1 MPLRFFP
8 VLAAALLPLT
18 TVSAEALRVAI
29 AVEDDAFASAITAA
43 LTASPQATV
52 TRLQLPESNALA
64 AADVLVLQRGSFAPL
79 PESAQQALTAFAQR
93 GGGLVA
99 LHGAIASAPPAVAG
113 VLFGGA
119 WTPQSQRFGSRM
131 MLYIRPDGTP
141 LAENTS
147 SFDLD
152 DETLYDL
159 SLADGITVLGSAFT
173 PKVANARNAER
184 AAQEA
189 ARTGRQRASIYDIQP
204 QFWSWDGPHHRAAV
218 FLQGSAATLQHA
230 TVRTLVLRATAWTGR
245 LPHTDTFLP
254 ADAAT
259 TLRYPAGGPLPPAAA
274 TAALDLPDEF
284 TASTV
289 AAEPLIAK
297 PVAIQWDAR
306 GRLWIAE
313 TPEYPN
319 GRRPYTGEPWK
330 DTGSLVPGAYDRA
343 ARDSISI
350 LTDQDGDGHFD
361 HKQLWHTGIEL
372 VCGFCFHQDGI
383 IAINY
388 PDISWIRDTDG
399 DGKSDTVV
407 PLFSNVPFPNH
418 FILNHLIAA
427 PDGWIY
433 ASSGTRFQPTRPG
446 ETEPFTSLSNG
457 IIRFRPDGS
466 AIEQV
471 GSIGGNSFGLDL
483 TSEGELFLGMATS
496 GNPLQHLVLPEWT
509 LAKAKGLQVPAF
521 QSVNPGRAVVRPDL
535 PDRAP
540 LMQIGG
546 VGRYSAA
553 CSATVYEG
561 GAWPASWHHTIW
573 CTEPILDIVHHEK
586 LQADGPSFRG
596 EVVFPEREFIRARD
610 YWFCPVDVATAP
622 DGSLFVLDFYTPVVA
637 HNDTRG
643 PAHGKAGASIRPD
656 REHYFGRIIRV
667 QHRKARQLTVPD
679 LTALPTP
686 DLPAAFSHPS
696 KTVRFLAQQQ
706 FVERPDA
713 RPAIPALT
721 AALGAELPAAR
732 SLVLWSLHRLK
743 ALAEEEF
750 SRALKDP
757 DAAVRTTALLVAE
770 AEKRVLSA
778 EQAARALAD
787 DHPRVRIAALRAL
800 TVTGVNDATGSAL
813 AAAQAGFTD
822 PWSRAAAAAA
832 ASSHPTLQLS
842 AAFSAPTPPDES
854 LIASLATVISREGR
868 TDAALTLLR
877 CAPRHPAAATVAL
890 RILAQEPPPPPAGD
904 DARKALEYLSA
915 LLASDHPGLAGAALP
930 IATAWD
936 AAPSLADAR
945 RAVAERLAATTI
957 DANAQ
962 PTERT
967 EAVRML
973 LATRRTDPAL
983 IPKFVD
989 MLATA
994 QPESFRRSLVAALAE
1009 TGDSAAAAAL
1019 AQRFPSLG
1027 ATVRDAVFQA
1037 LLPRPEWTDLL
1048 LDALEA
1054 RTLNPALLSPTQ
1066 RGRLI
1071 AHPQG
1076 RTAERARRILEAL
1089 GSGTNPAKDQLIADL
1104 LPVVQQPGNPAQGK
1118 ALFATCAS
1126 CHQFQG
1132 AGHLFGPALDGMGAH
1147 PVADLLVHLIDPDR
1161 SVDDEHRTWNITM
1174 KDGAQHSALIAG
1186 ENEASLRIRLPAGV
1200 TLDLP
1205 KADIAD
1211 RRSSPASLMPQG
1223 LEALGGEALR
1233 DIIAYLQ
1240 SAPQPR
1246 AATQGDGAFHPIDLT
1261 MACTADNRLGLF
1273 NTQANRDNTIP
1284 FLQLGRVMAN
1294 GIPFDLANPAT
1305 SPGGRTLVVLR
1316 ADRPG
1321 THAATYP
1328 VRVEI
1333 PVGFPVQRMHF
1344 LGGIAGWGGQKGA
1357 DLPAMKVTFVH
1368 ADGTQ
1373 SFTLRAGHEFADY
1386 IRRIDVPGSEFAA
1399 GIVRDKQIRTFSLPV
1414 ERASAL
1420 ERIILES
1427 PLSRC
1432 AATTA
1437 ALTAELRPGA
1447 GAPAIRPAPPTVPN
1461 PPTTPNPPA
1470 PSPVPGSPA
1479 PSAAHGNPAPP
1490 PDSPENPRTTLATGQ
1505 KFAEPKP
1512 AGTIRVLLTGAGGAH
1527 DFPRFFLRRD
1537 AETLRSLGGIDT
1549 AATPNADEA
1558 RALLPLADVVVF
1570 SANHPSFSRTD
1581 FMKALHG
1588 FADSGKGLVI
1598 LHAGTWRNYA
1608 PHTGFN
1614 QRFVGGGAKGHGSG
1628 DITVSIT
1635 NPNHPVTRDV
1645 PRSFLIRDESYHAIL
1660 DAGAITEILAEN
1672 SPDNKTSKV
1681 YPSVWTVSDPKSRIV
1696 NISLGHADPAHSHPA
1711 YQKLLG
1717 NAVRWAAPPP

>member
-1 MPLRFFP
+1 MLTRFLF
-8 VLAAALLPLT
+8 VAAAACAPCT
-18 TVSAEALRVAI
+18 AGAAPLRVAI
-29 AVEDDAFASAITAA
+29 CADDATFAESLATALA
-43 LTASPQATV
+43 ASPQAAV
-52 TRLQLPESNALA
+52 LPCPVPDSAALA
-64 AADVLVLQRGSFAPL
+64 KADVLILQRRSFDPL
-79 PESAQQALTAFAQR
+79 PEPAQQALAAFSKR
-93 GGGLVA
+93 GCGLVA
-99 LHGAIASAPPAVAG
+99 LHGAMAATAADTSLT
-113 VLFGGA
+113 LFGGA
-119 WTPQSQRFGSRM
+119 WTPQSQRFSSRM
-131 MLYIRPDGTP
+131 MLYIRPDGAP
-141 LAENTS
+141 LADNTS

-204 QFWSWDGPHHRAAV
+204 QFWTWEGPHHRAAV
-218 FLQGSAATLQHA
+218 FLQGSPAALQHSTIKA
-230 TVRTLVLRATAWTGR
+230 LVLRATAWSGR
-245 LPHTDTFLP
+245 LAETDTFLP

-259 TLRYPAGGPLPPAAA
+259 TLRYPDGGPLPPAAA
-274 TAALDLPDEF
+274 TAALDIPGEF
-284 TASTV
+284 KATTV

-297 PVAIQWDAR
+297 PIAIQWDAR
-306 GRLWIAE
+306 GRLWLAE

-330 DTGSLVPGAYDRA
+330 DTGSLIPGQYDRP

-350 LTDQDGDGHFD
+350 LSDQDGDGIFD
-361 HKQLWHTGIEL
+361 HKQIWHAGIEL
-372 VCGFCFHQDGI
+372 VCGFCFYKDGI

-399 DGKSDTVV
+399 DGKADTTV

-446 ETEPFTSLSNG
+446 EKEPFTSLSNG

-509 LAKAKGLQVPAF
+509 LAKAKGLQLPAF
-521 QSVNPGRAVVRPDL
+521 QSLNPGRAVVRPDL

-546 VGRYSAA
+546 VGRYSSA

-561 GAWPASWHHTIW
+561 GAWPEDWHHTIW

-586 LQADGPSFRG
+586 LETDGPSFRG
-596 EVVFPEREFIRARD
+596 SMVLTDREFIRSRD

-656 REHYFGRIIRV
+656 REHYFGRILRID
-667 QHRKARQLTVPD
+667 HKEARALPVPD
-679 LTALPTP
+679 LAELPTAE
-686 DLPAAFSHPS
+686 LPAAFDHPC

-713 RPAIPALT
+713 GRNLPALHK
-721 AALGAELPAAR
+721 ALASVLPAAR
-732 SLVLWSLHRLK
+732 SLALWSCHRLD
-743 ALAEEEF
+743 ALADEDF
-750 SRALKDP
+750 ANALADP
-757 DAAVRTTALLVAE
+757 DPAVRTAALLIAE
-770 AEKRVLSA
+770 AEKRPLT
-778 EQAARALAD
+778 AAQTTTALAD
-787 DHPRVRIAALRAL
+787 ANARLRLAALRAL
-800 TVTGVNDATGSAL
+800 TATGLTKETGPAL
-813 AAAQAGFTD
+813 AAAQPNFTD

-832 ASSHPTLQLS
+832 SASHPGLQLTS
-842 AAFSAPTPPDES
+842 AFSSSNPPDEQ

-868 TDAALTLLR
+868 TDDALTLLQL
-877 CAPRHPAAATVAL
+877 APRHPTAATAAL
-890 RILAQEPPPPPAGD
+890 RILALEPPPPPTGP
-904 DARKALEYLSA
+904 DAKTARAALAA
-915 LLASDHPGLAGAALP
+915 LLTSDQRNLAGAALP
-930 IATAWD
+930 IASAWD
-936 AAPSLADAR
+936 TDQSLAPAR

-957 DANAQ
+957 DANA
-962 PTERT
+962 PPDERT
-967 EAVRML
+967 QAARML
-973 LATRRTDPAL
+973 LATRRSDDSIVPR
-983 IPKFVD
+983 FVT
-989 MLATA
+989 MLASA

-1009 TGDSAAAAAL
+1009 TGDNSAAAAL
-1019 AQRFPSLG
+1019 AQTFPSLG
-1027 ATVRDAVFQA
+1027 AALRDAVFQA
-1037 LLPRPEWTDLL
+1037 LLPRPEWTDFLL
-1048 LDALEA
+1048 NDLESGK
-1054 RTLNPALLSPTQ
+1054 LNPALLSPTQ
-1066 RGRLI
+1066 RGRLT

-1076 RTAERARRILEAL
+1076 RTAERARRILDAL
-1089 GSGTNPAKDQLIADL
+1089 GSGTNPAKDQIIATL
-1104 LPVVQQPGNPAQGK
+1104 LPAVQQPGNPANGK

-1126 CHQFQG
+1126 CHQFKG
-1132 AGHLFGPALDGMGAH
+1132 EGHLFGPALDGMGSH

-1200 TLDLP
+1200 SLDLP

-1211 RRSSPASLMPQG
+1211 LRSSPASLMPQG
-1223 LEALGGEALR
+1223 LEALGAEALR

-1240 SAPQPR
+1240 SAPQ
-1246 AATQGDGAFHPIDLT
+1246 AANPTASGSNFHPLDL
-1261 MACTADNRLGLF
+1261 AAAFTADNRLGLY
-1273 NTQANRDNTIP
+1273 NSTSNRDNTFP
-1284 FLQLGRVMAN
+1284 FVQLGRVTAN
-1294 GIPFDLANPAT
+1294 GIPFQLAKPDD
-1305 SPGGRTLVVLR
+1305 SPDGRTLIVLR

-1328 VRVEI
+1328 AKVEI
-1333 PVGFPVQRMHF
+1333 PVGFPAQRIHF
-1344 LGGIAGWGGQKGA
+1344 LGGVAGWGGQQGA
-1357 DLPAMKVTFVH
+1357 NLPAMKVTFVH
-1368 ADGTQ
+1368 PDGTE

-1386 IRRIDVPGSEFAA
+1386 IRRTDVPGSQFAD
-1399 GIVRDKQIRTFSLPV
+1399 GIVSSKQIRTFSLPV
-1414 ERASAL
+1414 ARKSPL

-1427 PLSRC
+1427 PLTRC

-1437 ALTAELRPGA
+1437 AITAELPDGSPPPA
-1447 GAPAIRPAPPTVPN
+1447 AAPAPAKPAASPAPAPASN
-1461 PPTTPNPPA
+1461 PPT
-1470 PSPVPGSPA
+1470 
-1479 PSAAHGNPAPP
+1479 AAPAPP
-1490 PDSPENPRTTLATGQ
+1490 PAPDSPDNPRTTLPTGQ
-1505 KFAEPKP
+1505 KFAEPK
-1512 AGTIRVLLTGAGGAH
+1512 AKGTLRVLLTGAGGAH
-1527 DFPRFFLRRD
+1527 DFPRFFLRKD
-1537 AETLRSLGGIDT
+1537 SDTLRGLGGIDT
-1549 AATPNADEA
+1549 AATPNAEEA

-1581 FMKALHG
+1581 FMQALHA
-1588 FADSGKGLVI
+1588 FADAGKGLVI

-1660 DAGAITEILAEN
+1660 DAGTPTEILAEN
-1672 SPDNKTSKV
+1672 SPDNKTNKV
-1681 YPSVWTVSDPKSRIV
+1681 YPSVWTVTDPKCRVV
-1696 NISLGHADPAHSHPA
+1696 NISLGHAEPAHSHPA
-1711 YQKLLG
+1711 YQQLLG
-1717 NAVRWAAPPP
+1717 NAVRWAASPP